1 MIQYI
6 RGEKRDPTSLHP
18 SISLLREW
26 WWWWVV
32 SLRWSGLLPFP
43 PPPHWRE
50 ARRKGERFFNGSGGR
65 SVGPSIERRQRVSL
79 SLSLSLHSNPKR
91 RPTPPWLARCE
102 NSPPLPFPSSPLPNG
117 IPLIFGERR
126 RIKGELLDF
135 LFVMKIH
142 VQKVDPQTT
151 NAFFA
156 EGREEVWRPLL
167 G

>member
-1 MIQYI
+1 M
-6 RGEKRDPTSLHP
+6 
-18 SISLLREW
+18 
-26 WWWWVV
+26 V

-43 PPPHWRE
+43 QSLLRLI
-50 ARRKGERFFNGSGGR
+50 GERRGERGKDFSMAAVVGR
-65 SVGPSIERRQRVSL
+65 SLDRKTPKSL